1 MVRHSGSNNELVTL
15 PPPVEQIIHEEE
27 RYYTSP
33 GTGLPPYVW
42 RVGGRPTRETA
53 VLLNDKGHRTAKSVE
68 LRARRWDGLAALAY
82 WVMVVDGKGYI
93 VIKRKGGYK
102 GWSCFLWLGYA
113 REALGDKGRR
123 VAVAPLEEDH
133 VPTTIEET
141 PSLTT
146 PAAALSTG
154 EQPDP
159 LEERFVALRVSQ
171 YHEPPDRPPLTSSL
185 RHARVRLTGGGDRWR
200 KARSSLS
207 GIYDSW

>member
-15 PPPVEQIIHEEE
+15 PPPVGQIIHEEV

-42 RVGGRPTRETA
+42 RLDGRPTRETA

-68 LRARRWDGLAALAY
+68 LSARRWDGSAALAY

-93 VIKRKGGYK
+93 VTKRKGGYK

-159 LEERFVALRVSQ
+159 LEERLVALRVSQ
-171 YHEPPDRPPLTSSL
+171 YYEPPDRPPLTSGL
-185 RHARVRLTGGGDRWR
+185 RDARVRLTGR
-200 KARSSLS
+200 
-207 GIYDSW
+207 YDSC